1 MRNKQLVQRRLQ
13 RLSGQL
19 KKLDGNIHRGG
30 SREAINATQREI
42 TEIVQDISDPRRE
55 KVLAFY
61 KKFEDDIVLMP
72 ASHKVA
78 YHNAFPGGYIDHV
91 NRVIEGAL
99 AINKVWYEFGAE
111 QNYTIEELIFSAIN
125 HDLGKMGNGE
135 EMAYLPSKDDWRK
148 RNLGEMYQY
157 NKKLAYMSV
166 PDRSIKLLVDHDI
179 KLTENEW
186 IAIKL
191 HDGLYDQANE
201 PYIKNFMPELKPRTS
216 LIFIIHQA
224 DLMASRIEF
233 EKEWLPKFS
242 TNTEKKQPTKK
253 IDVKTKALGSIKS
266 EGLKNMLD
274 SL

>member
-1 MRNKQLVQRRLQ
+1 MN
-13 RLSGQL
+13 LSAEQIQKNWQTLLGY
-19 KKLDGNIHRGG
+19 
-30 SREAINATQREI
+30 INHY
-42 TEIVQDISDPRRE
+42 ISDPRRE

-61 KKFEDDIVLMP
+61 KKFEDDLVLMP

-99 AINKVWYEFGAE
+99 HINEIWSKFGAE
-111 QNYTIEELIFSAIN
+111 QNYTAEELVFSAMN

-135 EMAYLPSKDDWRK
+135 EIAYLPSQDEWRK
-148 RNLGEMYQY
+148 KNLGEMYQY

-186 IAIKL
+186 MTIKL

-201 PYIKNFMPELKPRTS
+201 PYLKSFMPEQKPRTS

-224 DLMASRIEF
+224 DLMAERIEF
-233 EKEWLPKFS
+233 EQVWLSKFNEEVLDKPKAK
-242 TNTEKKQPTKK
+242 NWM
-253 IDVKTKALGSIKS
+253 
-266 EGLKNMLD
+266 LKPRL
-274 SL
+274 LVQ